1 MESKL
6 IKYFV
11 LSTGVSVAVPVV
23 GVEPVVK
30 PNILI
35 LFADDLGWNDIS
47 SPVGTDNR
55 GSKNHQTPNIDRFFN
70 EGRVFTRAYTQQNSA
85 PTRAALLTGQYA
97 TRTGVF
103 NVGSL
108 DRSGGDANATLIV
121 PPVQNNNIKS
131 SSLTFAEILRTV
143 GYKNYIFG
151 KVHGW
156 GGDLNADHGFDHDF
170 STGKKVIRDGQDL
183 SNYLAYNYKGKWI
196 FNEPAYDSYAMPYTQ
211 EYINKN
217 LKPFANG
224 NNPDVMLN
232 KPKHFTDAIADC
244 VIDQIAAANKDH
256 PFCMWVSFHAIH
268 SAIVS
273 REDLY
278 DKYSSRTTLD
288 SRHTNYKYA
297 ALTEQ
302 LDQSVGR
309 ILAALEDPDGDGD
322 KSDSMVENTLVIF
335 TSDNGGVGG
344 THYNTPLRG
353 EKGMFHEGGIRVPMA
368 VRYPG
373 KITAGTVTQE
383 RIHVIDFLPTLADV
397 AGATVPDSSQQIL
410 DGESFAPVLF
420 GAADT
425 LKRSFIRWHFPGYLD
440 TRLSPT
446 TTVNG
451 RVEGKIYKLHYYY
464 EQQRYELYC
473 ITDDE
478 VESNNLLSEP
488 TPEQV
493 SIAGILRDEMV
504 RWLTETNTYQ
514 MYYRAD
520 NRPVELPVG
529 GLTAEDKIT
538 FSNQEV
544 DMGYVS
550 VGQQFENHE
559 LKLWIDGATTLP
571 EFSVSGSDAFRVQLP
586 ENVTMSQLSA
596 GVNIPFEFIATT
608 PGSYTKTITVS
619 CGDNTRNAILKA
631 SVSSFGESFSRTSPE
646 SGNITIDE
654 LNDLYAGNQGWQGE
668 ALSIV
673 PAQKA
678 GEYSRLSA
686 AIGTR
691 ESSRLIS
698 PEINYTEPFQLQF
711 RGRMIKSGVDNNKRN
726 FMVIAGN
733 DTIYNHKLGLNN
745 TYTTHAIRQ
754 FNWQSDQPFRLH
766 FAAVSSNAGAD
777 SDGIT
782 VGEIQL
788 NRSTGPA
795 LNVGVG
801 HNWNAGSIAPEE
813 EKEFNFSLKGWNL
826 TSGLTAQLS
835 GGGSNIQLLKTGFTP
850 ESGIVDD
857 VLSVRVVAPQN
868 QGLMTALITITGG
881 GIVNP
886 AYRKLWLH
894 YDVNPFQDVPRV
906 TGKKISV
913 HSFGKEVRITSDSP
927 AEIMILS
934 PEGRVIAQASNA
946 GLLSKMLEPGIYL
959 LTVDGKTSKY
969 IHWIK

>member
-6 IKYFV
+6 VKYFV

-55 GSKNHQTPNIDRFFN
+55 GSNNHQTPNIDRLFN

-108 DRSGGDANATLIV
+108 DRGNGDANATLIV
-121 PPVQNNNIKS
+121 PPVQNNNILS
-131 SSLTFAEILRTV
+131 STLTFAEVLRTV

-156 GGDLNADHGFDHDF
+156 GGDLNADHGFDYDF

-488 TPEQV
+488 TPEQL

-520 NRPVELPVG
+520 NRPVELPVNEMIV
-529 GLTAEDKIT
+529 LPSFRET
-538 FSNQEV
+538 FN
-544 DMGYVS
+544 
-550 VGQQFENHE
+550 
-559 LKLWIDGATTLP
+559 
-571 EFSVSGSDAFRVQLP
+571 R
-586 ENVTMSQLSA
+586 
-596 GVNIPFEFIATT
+596 TT
-608 PGSYTKTITVS
+608 P
-619 CGDNTRNAILKA
+619 A
-631 SVSSFGESFSRTSPE
+631 
-646 SGNITIDE
+646 SGNITSEE
-654 LNDLYAGNQGWQGE
+654 LNELYADNQGWEGDD
-668 ALSIV
+668 LSIV

-678 GEYSRLSA
+678 GEFSRLSA

-691 ESSRLIS
+691 ASSRLIS

-711 RGRMIKSGVDNNKRN
+711 RGRMIKSGVDNNNRN

-754 FNWQSDQPFRLH
+754 FNWQSDQPYRLN
-766 FAAVSSNAGAD
+766 FAAVSSNAGAEG
-777 SDGIT
+777 DGIT
-782 VGEIQL
+782 VGEIEM
-788 NRSTGPA
+788 NPSAGPTI
-795 LNVGVG
+795 NVGVG
-801 HNWNAGSIAPEE
+801 HNWDAGSIAPEE
-813 EKEFNFSLKGWNL
+813 EKEFSFSLKGWNL

-850 ESGIVDD
+850 ENGIVDD

-894 YDVNPFQDVPRV
+894 YDVNPFQDIPQV
-906 TGKKISV
+906 TRKKISV

>member
-6 IKYFV
+6 VKYFV

-55 GSKNHQTPNIDRFFN
+55 GSKNHQTPNVDRFFN

-488 TPEQV
+488 TPEQL

-520 NRPVELPVG
+520 NRPVELPVNEMTV
-529 GLTAEDKIT
+529 LPSFRET
-538 FSNQEV
+538 FN
-544 DMGYVS
+544 
-550 VGQQFENHE
+550 
-559 LKLWIDGATTLP
+559 
-571 EFSVSGSDAFRVQLP
+571 R
-586 ENVTMSQLSA
+586 
-596 GVNIPFEFIATT
+596 TT
-608 PGSYTKTITVS
+608 P
-619 CGDNTRNAILKA
+619 A
-631 SVSSFGESFSRTSPE
+631 
-646 SGNITIDE
+646 SGNITAEE
-654 LNDLYAGNQGWQGE
+654 LNEQYADNQGWEGDD
-668 ALSIV
+668 LSIV

-678 GEYSRLSA
+678 GEFSRLSA

-691 ESSRLIS
+691 ASSRLIS

>member
-6 IKYFV
+6 VKYFV

-55 GSKNHQTPNIDRFFN
+55 GSNNHQTPNIDRLFN

-108 DRSGGDANATLIV
+108 DRGSGDANATLIV
-121 PPVQNNNIKS
+121 PPVQNNNILTS
-131 SSLTFAEILRTV
+131 TLTFAEVLRTV

-156 GGDLNADHGFDHDF
+156 GGDLNADHGFDYDF
-170 STGKKVIRDGQDL
+170 STGKKVIRDGEDL

-224 NNPDVMLN
+224 NNPDLMLD

-278 DKYSSRTTLD
+278 DKYSSRTALD

-302 LDQSVGR
+302 LDQTVGR

-373 KITAGTVTQE
+373 KISAGTVTQE
-383 RIHVIDFLPTLADV
+383 RVHVTDFLPTLADV
-397 AGATVPDSSQQIL
+397 AGAALPDSSEQML

-420 GAADT
+420 GVADT

-451 RVEGKIYKLHYYY
+451 RVEGKVYKLHYYY

-478 VESNNLLSEP
+478 VESNNLLSDP
-488 TPEQV
+488 TPEQL

-520 NRPVELPVG
+520 NRPVELPVNEMIV
-529 GLTAEDKIT
+529 LPSFRET
-538 FSNQEV
+538 FN
-544 DMGYVS
+544 
-550 VGQQFENHE
+550 
-559 LKLWIDGATTLP
+559 
-571 EFSVSGSDAFRVQLP
+571 R
-586 ENVTMSQLSA
+586 
-596 GVNIPFEFIATT
+596 TT
-608 PGSYTKTITVS
+608 P
-619 CGDNTRNAILKA
+619 A
-631 SVSSFGESFSRTSPE
+631 
-646 SGNITIDE
+646 SGNITSEE
-654 LNDLYAGNQGWQGE
+654 LNELYADNQGWEGDD
-668 ALSIV
+668 LSIV

-678 GEYSRLSA
+678 GEFSRLSA

-691 ESSRLIS
+691 VSSRLMS

-711 RGRMIKSGVDNNKRN
+711 RGRMIKAGVDNNNRN

-745 TYTTHAIRQ
+745 TYITHAIRQ
-754 FNWQSDQPFRLH
+754 FTWQSDQPYRLN
-766 FAAVSSNAGAD
+766 FAAVSSNAGAEG
-777 SDGIT
+777 DGIT
-782 VGEIQL
+782 VGEIEM
-788 NRSTGPA
+788 NPSAGPTI
-795 LNVGVG
+795 NVGVG

-813 EKEFNFSLKGWNL
+813 EKEFNFSFKGWNL

-850 ESGIVDD
+850 ENGIVDD

-894 YDVNPFQDVPRV
+894 YDVNPFQDIPRV

-934 PEGRVIAQASNA
+934 PEGRIIAQASNA

>member
-1 MESKL
+1 
-6 IKYFV
+6 
-11 LSTGVSVAVPVV
+11 
-23 GVEPVVK
+23 
-30 PNILI
+30 
-35 LFADDLGWNDIS
+35 
-47 SPVGTDNR
+47 
-55 GSKNHQTPNIDRFFN
+55 
-70 EGRVFTRAYTQQNSA
+70 
-85 PTRAALLTGQYA
+85 
-97 TRTGVF
+97 
-103 NVGSL
+103 
-108 DRSGGDANATLIV
+108 
-121 PPVQNNNIKS
+121 
-131 SSLTFAEILRTV
+131 
-143 GYKNYIFG
+143 
-151 KVHGW
+151 
-156 GGDLNADHGFDHDF
+156 
-170 STGKKVIRDGQDL
+170 
-183 SNYLAYNYKGKWI
+183 
-196 FNEPAYDSYAMPYTQ
+196 MPYTQ

-224 NNPDVMLN
+224 NNPDLMLD

-278 DKYSSRTTLD
+278 DKYSSRTALD

-302 LDQSVGR
+302 LDQTVGR

-373 KITAGTVTQE
+373 KISAGTVTQE
-383 RIHVIDFLPTLADV
+383 RVHVTDFLPTLADV
-397 AGATVPDSSQQIL
+397 AGAALPDSSEQML

-420 GAADT
+420 GVADT

-451 RVEGKIYKLHYYY
+451 RVEGKVYKLHYYY

-478 VESNNLLSEP
+478 VESNNLLSDP
-488 TPEQV
+488 TPEQL

-520 NRPVELPVG
+520 NRPVELPVNEMIV
-529 GLTAEDKIT
+529 LPSFRET
-538 FSNQEV
+538 FN
-544 DMGYVS
+544 
-550 VGQQFENHE
+550 
-559 LKLWIDGATTLP
+559 
-571 EFSVSGSDAFRVQLP
+571 R
-586 ENVTMSQLSA
+586 
-596 GVNIPFEFIATT
+596 TT
-608 PGSYTKTITVS
+608 P
-619 CGDNTRNAILKA
+619 A
-631 SVSSFGESFSRTSPE
+631 
-646 SGNITIDE
+646 SGNITSEE
-654 LNDLYAGNQGWQGE
+654 LNELYADNQGWEGDD
-668 ALSIV
+668 LSIV

-678 GEYSRLSA
+678 GEFSRLSA

-691 ESSRLIS
+691 VSSRLMS

-711 RGRMIKSGVDNNKRN
+711 RGRMIKAGVDNNNRN

-745 TYTTHAIRQ
+745 TYITHAIRQ
-754 FNWQSDQPFRLH
+754 FTWQSDQPYRLN
-766 FAAVSSNAGAD
+766 FAAVSSNAGAEG
-777 SDGIT
+777 DGIT
-782 VGEIQL
+782 VGEIEM
-788 NRSTGPA
+788 NPSAGPTI
-795 LNVGVG
+795 NVGVG

-813 EKEFNFSLKGWNL
+813 EKEFNFSFKGWNL

-850 ESGIVDD
+850 ENGIVDD

-894 YDVNPFQDVPRV
+894 YDVNPFQDIPRV

-934 PEGRVIAQASNA
+934 PEGRIIAQASNA

>member
-6 IKYFV
+6 VKYFV

-55 GSKNHQTPNIDRFFN
+55 GSNNHQTPNIDRLFN

-108 DRSGGDANATLIV
+108 DRGSGDANATLIV
-121 PPVQNNNIKS
+121 PPVQNNNILS
-131 SSLTFAEILRTV
+131 STLTFAEVLRTV

-156 GGDLNADHGFDHDF
+156 GGDLNADHGFDYDF
-170 STGKKVIRDGQDL
+170 STGKKVIRDGEDL

-224 NNPDVMLN
+224 NNPDVMLD

-278 DKYSSRTTLD
+278 DKYSSRTALD

-302 LDQSVGR
+302 LDQTVGR

-373 KITAGTVTQE
+373 KISAGTVTQE
-383 RIHVIDFLPTLADV
+383 RVHVTDFLPTLADV
-397 AGATVPDSSQQIL
+397 AGAALPDSSEQIL
-410 DGESFAPVLF
+410 DGESFAPVMF
-420 GAADT
+420 GVADT

-488 TPEQV
+488 TPEQL

-520 NRPVELPVG
+520 NRPVELPVNEMIV
-529 GLTAEDKIT
+529 LPSFRET
-538 FSNQEV
+538 FN
-544 DMGYVS
+544 
-550 VGQQFENHE
+550 
-559 LKLWIDGATTLP
+559 
-571 EFSVSGSDAFRVQLP
+571 R
-586 ENVTMSQLSA
+586 
-596 GVNIPFEFIATT
+596 TT
-608 PGSYTKTITVS
+608 P
-619 CGDNTRNAILKA
+619 A
-631 SVSSFGESFSRTSPE
+631 
-646 SGNITIDE
+646 SGNITAEE
-654 LNDLYAGNQGWQGE
+654 LNEQYADNQGWEGDD
-668 ALSIV
+668 LSIV

-678 GEYSRLSA
+678 GEFSRLSA

-691 ESSRLIS
+691 ASSRLIS

-711 RGRMIKSGVDNNKRN
+711 RGRMIKSGVDNNNRN

-754 FNWQSDQPFRLH
+754 FNWQSDQPYRLN
-766 FAAVSSNAGAD
+766 FAAVSSNAGAEG
-777 SDGIT
+777 DGIT
-782 VGEIQL
+782 VGEIEM
-788 NRSTGPA
+788 NPSAGPTI
-795 LNVGVG
+795 NVGVG
-801 HNWNAGSIAPEE
+801 HNWDAGSIAPEE
-813 EKEFNFSLKGWNL
+813 EKEFSFSLKGWNL
-826 TSGLTAQLS
+826 TSGLTAQLN
-835 GGGSNIQLLKTGFTP
+835 GEGSNIQLLKTGFTP
-850 ESGIVDD
+850 ENGIVDD

-894 YDVNPFQDVPRV
+894 YDVNPFQDIPRV

-934 PEGRVIAQASNA
+934 PEGRIIAQASNA

-959 LTVDGKTSKY
+959 LSVDGKTSKY
-969 IHWIK
+969 IHMIKC